1 MTPPTPAAAAA
12 AVSFRR
18 FDVVSDPSD
27 HSFLSTAKAPNSIS
41 PAKAPN
47 SISPEASKTIFRE
60 WKILEQH
67 LPDSIFVRVYE
78 NQIDILR
85 AAIVGAAG
93 TPYHDGLYFFDIA
106 FPTDYPQSPPKVA
119 YRSYGLRINPNLYPS
134 GRVCL
139 SLINTWSGTGV
150 ENWNPRKST
159 ILQVLVSIQGLVL
172 NENPYFNDPLLL
184 PWFKNDRQSNSFNE
198 QVFELCCKTMLHV
211 IWKPPRNF
219 ERLVWSHFRKRRFGI
234 LKAIE
239 AYANGKCR
247 VGSYSE
253 EGNNREVE
261 PPSAKFKRC
270 ILQLHL
276 QLSGAIDGLGASS
289 VAFEDKSARR
299 TLVAEKKE
307 ETPVVVKGCLVFMG
321 IVMGILIVLFINFFV
336 LMTS

>member
-27 HSFLSTAKAPNSIS
+27 HSFLST
-41 PAKAPN
+41 AKAPN

-85 AAIVGAAG
+85 AAIIGAAG

-106 FPTDYPQSPPKVA
+106 FPTNYPQSPPKVT
-119 YRSYGLRINPNLYPS
+119 YRSFGLRINPNLYPS

-139 SLINTWSGTGV
+139 SLINTWSGKGV
-150 ENWNPRKST
+150 ENWNPEKST

-172 NENPYFNDPLLL
+172 NEKPYFNEPLLL
-184 PWFKNDRQSNSFNE
+184 PWLKNDGQSNSFNE
-198 QVFELCCKTMLHV
+198 DVFEQCCKTMLQA
-211 IWKPPRNF
+211 ISKPPRNF
-219 ERLVWSHFRKRRFGI
+219 ERLVWSHFRERRFGI

-239 AYANGKCR
+239 AYAYGKCR
-247 VGSYSE
+247 VGYYSE
-253 EGNNREVE
+253 EEEEEENNSKGE
-261 PPSAKFKRC
+261 PPSEKFKRC
-270 ILQLHL
+270 MLQLHL

-289 VAFEDKSARR
+289 VEDFEEKSARR
-299 TLVAEKKE
+299 ILVEEKKKDS
-307 ETPVVVKGCLVFMG
+307 PVVKCCLAFM
-321 IVMGILIVLFINFFV
+321 VILPVIFTILFVVLGV
-336 LMTS
+336 DVQ

>member
-27 HSFLSTAKAPNSIS
+27 HSFLST
-41 PAKAPN
+41 AKAPN

-85 AAIVGAAG
+85 AAIIGAAG

-106 FPTDYPQSPPKVA
+106 FPTNYPQSPPKVT
-119 YRSYGLRINPNLYPS
+119 YRSFGLRINPNLYPS

-139 SLINTWSGTGV
+139 SLINTWSGKGV
-150 ENWNPRKST
+150 ENWNPEKST

-172 NENPYFNDPLLL
+172 NEKPYFNEPL
-184 PWFKNDRQSNSFNE
+184 FKNDRQSNSFNE